1 VFAQTPT
8 LPDHAVKP
16 KKGLI
21 AVLVTLITGF
31 ALLVWVFVRQGLR
44 SAANNPQDA
53 ARLAAIRSNLAR
65 TVGRTAK

>member
-1 VFAQTPT
+1 V
-8 LPDHAVKP
+8 L
-16 KKGLI
+16 LI
-21 AVLVTLITGF
+21 G
-31 ALLVWVFVRQGLR
+31 VFVRQGLR